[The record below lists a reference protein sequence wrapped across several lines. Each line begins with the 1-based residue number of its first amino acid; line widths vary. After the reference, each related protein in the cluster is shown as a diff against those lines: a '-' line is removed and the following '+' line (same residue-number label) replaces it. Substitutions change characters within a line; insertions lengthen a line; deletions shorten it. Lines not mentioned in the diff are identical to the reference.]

1 MVILVEDKNRKTV
14 KKSNDV
20 KKPVKRKKKTL
31 RINKK
36 AIEKLTISKKN
47 AKIVK
52 LVAVVI
58 VVLLLILLAA
68 GQFGGVTFSTI
79 GDYVN
84 VLIVGIG
91 SGEGYPYRM
100 NGIPICDAGVT
111 SSDLILVYDDT
122 VKVLDSTAKELS
134 NYPHTYDHPV
144 MSSNSGRALIYDVGA
159 KSFRVQ
165 AKTRILYEKEI
176 PYMILTG
183 AMGKDGTVAI
193 GSRAKD
199 AQSMLTVYNT
209 KAEEL
214 FVWKCAKENIIS
226 CDVSDNGKLFAVT
239 VLGVNNGSVYS
250 KVYIFNKQSKEPKAS
265 FEYPDSAISSVQFL
279 SNETLFVFGNNV
291 CEVIKGDEVKEK
303 IDVSVNTPYKLYISD
318 NNTAVLVLSKY
329 SSTTQKIIKVYD
341 KSGSELFTQEI
352 NGLVKSVSTDGK
364 YIGVLTDEKVWLYNR
379 TGDQCGVANVNTDA
393 EKVMVAGRNT
403 YVYSVDK
410 IEKFSSVSDNEK

>member
-1 MVILVEDKNRKTV
+1 MISVETKKKMPVRKPTKKTVNRK
-14 KKSNDV
+14 KQSF
-20 KKPVKRKKKTL
+20 
-31 RINKK
+31 
-36 AIEKLTISKKN
+36 TISNKN
-47 AKIVK
+47 AKTLK
-52 LVAVVI
+52 LLAI
-58 VVLLLILLAA
+58 IFVVLLLIFLAA
-68 GQFGGVTFSTI
+68 GQFGGVTFSKI
-79 GDYVN
+79 GDH
-84 VLIVGIG
+84 IRTAIAGIG

-100 NGIPICDAGVT
+100 NGIEISDAGVT
-111 SSDLILVYDDT
+111 NSDLILVYDDT

-134 NYPHTYDHPV
+134 NISHKFDHPV

-165 AKTRILYEKEI
+165 SKTNVLYEKELD
-176 PYMILTG
+176 YMILTG

-199 AQSMLTVYNT
+199 AQSMLTVYNS
-209 KAEEL
+209 KEEEI

-239 VLGVNNGSVYS
+239 VLGVDNGSVYS
-250 KVYIFNKQSKEPKAS
+250 KVYIFNKRDTEPKAS
-265 FEYPDSAISSVQFL
+265 FEYPDSAVSSVQFL

-291 CEVIKGDEVKEK
+291 CEVIKGEKVKEK

-318 NNTAVLVLSKY
+318 NNTAILVLSKY

-352 NGLVKSVSTDGK
+352 NGLIKSVSTDGK
-364 YIGVLTDEKVWLYNR
+364 YTGVLTDENVQIYNR
-379 TGDQCGVANVNTDA
+379 KGELCGSASVNTDA
-393 EKVMVAGRNT
+393 EKVMISGRDT

-410 IEKFSSVSDNEK
+410 IDKYSSVGNNED